1 MRNQRS
7 NHFLTKATAVLS
19 AIAAASVLG
28 LPAFAQTETINN
40 TRPTTT
46 NYPAPGSNS
55 GTMMDSNSQRQNMN
69 NAGQTNSD
77 CPPGMVRSQASSEN
91 PGVAASTSGTNQFPN
106 QADPRTGAVP
116 SQSTETG
123 ANAATPVTQ
132 PSVSQSSTMQG
143 SMNQSSMN
151 RGERSSSDRRIVS
164 APGSRAAAVRV
175 GDVLSSG
182 GATTGGESRQ
192 LLIAAGGGYEMN
204 RSSDNQSASNQMTN
218 NTASGAATTGGESR
232 QVVLGEPTRT
242 EMQSSNTSQMERN
255 SSLQAANCVPQSNNS
270 TPSRQ
275 SDTMNSPAQSNPDRS
290 TTDTNQQRSPGSA
303 YDGQAA
309 PRVENSTGTFQN
321 NSR

>member
-28 LPAFAQTETINN
+28 LPVFAQTETINN
-40 TRPTTT
+40 TRPNS
-46 NYPAPGSNS
+46 NYSTPGSNS
-55 GTMMDSNSQRQNMN
+55 GNMMDSNTQRQNLN
-69 NAGQTNSD
+69 NSGQTNSD
-77 CPPGMVRSQASSEN
+77 CPPGMMRSQSSAEN
-91 PGVAASTSGTNQFPN
+91 PGVAASTTGTNQFPN
-106 QADPRTGAVP
+106 QSDPRTGAVP
-116 SQSTETG
+116 TQSAETG

-132 PSVSQSSTMQG
+132 PSANQSSM
-143 SMNQSSMN
+143 MQSSMN
-151 RGERSSSDRRIVS
+151 RGERSTSDRRIVS

-218 NTASGAATTGGESR
+218 NTVSGAATTGGESR

-270 TPSRQ
+270 TPGRQ